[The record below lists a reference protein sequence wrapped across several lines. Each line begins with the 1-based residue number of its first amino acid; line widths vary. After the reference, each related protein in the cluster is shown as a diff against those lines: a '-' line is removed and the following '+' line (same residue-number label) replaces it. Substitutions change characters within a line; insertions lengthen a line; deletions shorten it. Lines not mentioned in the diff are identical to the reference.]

1 MNNDDLDDTQDA
13 VLLVQLSEGS
23 KPAFDTLYNR
33 HWKLVYQ
40 SALKRLNN
48 PERAQDVAQDVFVQ
62 LWIRGN
68 KSVIENL
75 PAYLLVSSRNAVFK
89 LLEKEA
95 RMSSVSVDSSPEIES
110 PFNRADASIL
120 HKEFLASFE
129 KLVDGLPSQQRLIF
143 KMRFEEDLNSNYI
156 AEILNISPKTVR
168 NQLGKVLATLRQH
181 LLLLNSL
188 IVTYFM
194 R

>member
-1 MNNDDLDDTQDA
+1 MYNDDLDGTQDA
-13 VLLVQLSEGS
+13 VLLAQLSEGS

-48 PERAQDVAQDVFVQ
+48 ADRAQDVAQDVFVQ

-89 LLEKEA
+89 LMEKEA
-95 RMSSVSVDSSPEIES
+95 RLSSVSVESLLEIES
-110 PFNRADASIL
+110 PFNGADASIL
-120 HKEFLASFE
+120 HKEFLISFE
-129 KLVDGLPSQQRLIF
+129 KQVNALPAQQRLIF
-143 KMRFEEDLNSNYI
+143 KMRFEEDLSTQNI
-156 AEILNISPKTVR
+156 AEILNLSPKTVR
-168 NQLGKVLATLRQH
+168 NQLGKVLATLRKH

-188 IVTYFM
+188 IVTCFL

>member
-188 IVTYFM
+188 IMTYFI

>member
-1 MNNDDLDDTQDA
+1 MYNDNLDGATDV
-13 VLLVQLSEGS
+13 VLLAQLSEGS

-40 SALKRLNN
+40 AALKRLNN
-48 PERAQDVAQDVFVQ
+48 AEIAQDVAQDVFVQ

-68 KSVIENL
+68 KSIIENL

-89 LLEKEA
+89 LMEKEA
-95 RMSSVSVDSSPEIES
+95 RLSSVTVENSPEIES

-129 KLVDGLPSQQRLIF
+129 KLVDALPVQQRIIF
-143 KMRFEEDLNSNYI
+143 KMRFEEDLSTQHI

-168 NQLGKVLATLRQH
+168 NQLGKVLTTLRKH

-188 IVTYFM
+188 IMACFL

>member
-1 MNNDDLDDTQDA
+1 MNNDDLDNTQDA

>member
-1 MNNDDLDDTQDA
+1 MYNDNLDGATDV
-13 VLLVQLSEGS
+13 VLLAQLSEGS

-40 SALKRLNN
+40 AALKRLNN
-48 PERAQDVAQDVFVQ
+48 AEMAQDVAQDVFVQ

-68 KSVIENL
+68 KSIIENL

-89 LLEKEA
+89 LMEKEA
-95 RMSSVSVDSSPEIES
+95 RLSSVTVENSPEIES

-129 KLVDGLPSQQRLIF
+129 KLVDALPVQQRIIF
-143 KMRFEEDLNSNYI
+143 KMRFEEDLSTQHI

-168 NQLGKVLATLRQH
+168 NQLGKVLTTLRKH

-188 IVTYFM
+188 IMACFL

>member
-120 HKEFLASFE
+120 HKEFLASFK
-129 KLVDGLPSQQRLIF
+129 KLVDALPSQQRLIF

-188 IVTYFM
+188 IMTYFI